1 MTDTAVRCR
10 DLRINL
16 GGKDVVDGIDLDVT
30 PGDWVAVVGPNGAG
44 KTTLMHALAGLI
56 PSTGELTVG
65 DSTHAVRAA
74 RPCPP
79 SSR

>member
-30 PGDWVAVVGPNGAG
+30 PGDWVAVVGPNGSRQDDLDACPRW
-44 KTTLMHALAGLI
+44 I
-56 PSTGELTVG
+56 
-65 DSTHAVRAA
+65 DSVHR
-74 RPCPP
+74 
-79 SSR
+79 

>member
-65 DSTHAVRAA
+65 GLNHAVRAA